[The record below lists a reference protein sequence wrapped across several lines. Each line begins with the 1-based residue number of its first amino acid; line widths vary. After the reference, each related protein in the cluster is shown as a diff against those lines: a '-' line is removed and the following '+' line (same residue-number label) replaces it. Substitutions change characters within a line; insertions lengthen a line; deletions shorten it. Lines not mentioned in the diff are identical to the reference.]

1 MGLPASGCTDR
12 PTDRAVGDQIGVVVG
27 SSGDLVA
34 EERVV
39 VPASRRRYP
48 GTHSHRLTRRRSP
61 AAVSE
66 ADPAAGRA
74 WQGGVV
80 RDLDSD
86 VADVLASV
94 GSTAIPCGG

>member
-39 VPASRRRYP
+39 VPASRTSYGDSSAMATALFGTILVPQEDPPSGTASGGRRLPQRIYP
-48 GTHSHRLTRRRSP
+48 TLLSGAT
-61 AAVSE
+61 
-66 ADPAAGRA
+66 
-74 WQGGVV
+74 W
-80 RDLDSD
+80 
-86 VADVLASV
+86 VA
-94 GSTAIPCGG
+94 